1 MLKSYEAIDEN
12 GQVKWLAEQPT
23 VQSARL
29 IVTVLEETTLPV
41 NRLLPPTSIAGKGK
55 TLGDLVSPIWDAEK
69 ANILVDHDLK
79 LEELG
84 GSEPQVQD
92 IPRRRY
98 DI

>member
-1 MLKSYEAIDEN
+1 MLKSYEAIFEN
-12 GQVKWLAEQPT
+12 GQVKWLTEQPELK
-23 VQSARL
+23 SARV
-29 IVTVLEETTLPV
+29 IITILEETVL
-41 NRLLPPTSIAGKGK
+41 ADEG
-55 TLGDLVSPIWDAEK
+55 AES
-69 ANILVDHDLK
+69 LVDRGLR

>member
-1 MLKSYEAIDEN
+1 MLKSYEAIFEN
-12 GQVKWLAEQPT
+12 GQVKWLTEQPEI
-23 VQSARL
+23 QSARV
-29 IVTVLEETTLPV
+29 IVTILEETV
-41 NRLLPPTSIAGKGK
+41 RADEG
-55 TLGDLVSPIWDAEK
+55 AESL
-69 ANILVDHDLK
+69 IDRGLK